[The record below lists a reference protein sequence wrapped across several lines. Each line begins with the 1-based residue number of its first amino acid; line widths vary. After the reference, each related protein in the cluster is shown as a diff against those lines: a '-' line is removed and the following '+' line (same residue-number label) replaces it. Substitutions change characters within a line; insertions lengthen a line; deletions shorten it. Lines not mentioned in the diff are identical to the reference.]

1 MLYYVTD
8 GLGSTLMTLK
18 SSGEIVDQSLY
29 QPFGAELFRSG
40 PYKNYRYGGGF
51 QTKSGGQEYY
61 TFGYRAYDPW
71 VGRFLARDPLIA
83 DASNPQTLNRYSY
96 VFNSPTNGI
105 DPTGLMPEQS
115 CSPNETCGP
124 TQQELVFLL
133 FLRSL
138 PDFFDLFNSG
148 GSIEA
153 PAPPPDQV
161 GNVSEPPGDSQ
172 QVDGNG
178 IESLI
183 AGATVIALG
192 EPGPFVELGF
202 GLGAG
207 IAIVSGSITGQQL
220 GDALSTVF
228 QQDNN
233 ETVPPDAESAEEFTD
248 KVGKI
253 AKETEKTVKE
263 VKKAIERIKQEGLP
277 RDTNIRNP
285 DVKVNPKTGEVRP
298 KNPDGS
304 LGDPIGNIRDFF

>member
-83 DASNPQTLNRYSY
+83 DASNPQTFNRYSY

-138 PDFFDLFNSG
+138 PDFFDLFNGG

-153 PAPPPDQV
+153 PAPPPDKV
-161 GNVSEPPGDSQ
+161 GNVPDDVNSASAPALPFPVIVGS
-172 QVDGNG
+172 GAAA
-178 IESLI
+178 
-183 AGATVIALG
+183 AGAAISPAL
-192 EPGPFVELGF
+192 PILI
-202 GLGAG
+202 G
-207 IAIVSGSITGQQL
+207 IGVLSPATEL
-220 GDALSTVF
+220 GDATLEDPLSTVV
-228 QQDNN
+228 QQSSTEKSVKEEAQDITEEVTEEIRSRGDDTERSGEAGSLDKKVGAELIRRGNK
-233 ETVPPDAESAEEFTD
+233 VPKGPLRDELK
-248 KVGKI
+248 KVGKRLI
-253 AKETEKTVKE
+253 DRARGKSHKTQ
-263 VKKAIERIKQEGLP
+263 R
-277 RDTNIRNP
+277 
-285 DVKVNPKTGEVRP
+285 
-298 KNPDGS
+298 
-304 LGDPIGNIRDFF
+304 